1 MIAKLTKE
9 LETANQSYIIISGDY
24 KLLEKEKHKLVQEQ
38 TISVR
43 DGIEL
48 QNKIIGLNRQHE
60 DQMQIAEKRST
71 EIKTHSLK
79 IEVLESEIRDYQIKY
94 KQLEEGM
101 AVLQASNLETEVCY
115 KTLQVEFETAKS
127 KVEELEHKLKLEN
140 EKYVL
145 AYNQNESLSEELSA
159 TNKTVKE
166 KLLEVQ
172 SQYEEQISEN
182 HSMKLILISKE
193 QEYAII
199 KQLLEERDRQIV
211 AHLEE
216 ISLLKT
222 SNLELEKKLNPDIIE
237 LESNNSGWGSLLSP
251 EDVEKA
257 EVISEGSEDFEDLTI
272 LDSVVKD

>member
-1 MIAKLTKE
+1 VIAKLTKE